1 MSAVLNRPIS
11 PRADM
16 VLRQFDRASKVAVL
30 AMVPCMLHAFVLAEV
45 AIAVIAVGF
54 LVRSAVLRDW
64 AWARAGW
71 FPLAMVWWVWLV
83 FCSLPEIGWGGMPS
97 LEQALVVVRY
107 LLLAAALQHHVLRDP
122 NTRLWLW
129 RIIAVCAAYI
139 AVQAV
144 LQAVTGYNLYGDK
157 RWVDGELTGPFY
169 KPRAGAPLSRL
180 LFPALLPPV
189 AVLLARR
196 TPRASI
202 AAAVLTAAGLIS
214 VVLIGQRMPVLLTL
228 LGLVVSA
235 LLLPTMRKAV
245 IAAILMGAVLI
256 AASAVV
262 VPPTFYRLV
271 TKFSSQMEHFPQSPY
286 GLLAARA
293 VAMEEQHPWFGRGF
307 NGFRTGCAEPRYFHG
322 WTWPANPADNGG
334 GLNGCNLHPH
344 NHYLQAVTDAGL
356 PGLVLFSALVLS
368 WLIALGR
375 GLWRRPDAL
384 RVGLFVAALV
394 QQWPIAS
401 TSSAFAIEIGGL
413 FFLLLGFGLAESAV
427 ARQDGSGL
435 QS

>member
-1 MSAVLNRPIS
+1 
-11 PRADM
+11 
-16 VLRQFDRASKVAVL
+16 
-30 AMVPCMLHAFVLAEV
+30 
-45 AIAVIAVGF
+45 
-54 LVRSAVLRDW
+54 
-64 AWARAGW
+64 
-71 FPLAMVWWVWLV
+71 
-83 FCSLPEIGWGGMPS
+83 MPS

-245 IAAILMGAVLI
+245 IAAILTGAVLI

-293 VAMEEQHPWFGRGF
+293 VAMEEQHPWLGRGF

-356 PGLVLFSALVLS
+356 PGLALFSALVLT
-368 WLIALGR
+368 WLVTLGR
-375 GLWRRPDAL
+375 GRGGGRTHCELAFLSPHWCSNGQSQAR
-384 RVGLFVAALV
+384 AARS
-394 QQWPIAS
+394 P
-401 TSSAFAIEIGGL
+401 
-413 FFLLLGFGLAESAV
+413 
-427 ARQDGSGL
+427 
-435 QS
+435 